1 MAISRSSTINIFL
14 TSPQTHISKL
24 IPSPL
29 SALAPS
35 SPSNISTHQARKLA
49 SANSGEF
56 DPRTSDAVLSGV
68 AQTQAAGVHG
78 GARIKKTCRLRLS
91 RPDLVRRDCPSG
103 ASRSPSESERDSN
116 GRQQREVARKVLCGL
131 QTRRGCVPAWNSRDL
146 VIPLSRCSCRNI
158 SAASGIAQSTAA
170 SPQPHCTFSL
180 QKNRESFSE

>member
-56 DPRTSDAVLSGV
+56 DPRTSDAVLSVV
-68 AQTQAAGVHG
+68 AQTQAAGVHD
-78 GARIKKTCRLRLS
+78 GARRSTSSFSS
-91 RPDLVRRDCPSG
+91 RSG
-103 ASRSPSESERDSN
+103 ASGLSVRSETERDSD
-116 GRQQREVARKVLCGL
+116 GRQQREVAGKVLCGV
-131 QTRRGCVPAWNSRDL
+131 QTRQGCVPAWNSRDL

-170 SPQPHCTFSL
+170 SPQPHCTFWL
-180 QKNRESFSE
+180 QKNRDSFFE